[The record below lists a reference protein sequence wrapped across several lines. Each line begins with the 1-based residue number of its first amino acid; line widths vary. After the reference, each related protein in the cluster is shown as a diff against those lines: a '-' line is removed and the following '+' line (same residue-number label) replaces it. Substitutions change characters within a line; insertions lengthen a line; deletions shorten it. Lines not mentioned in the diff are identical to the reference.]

1 MKVQQRARVRW
12 VHTSP
17 PRIGMSIGELAN
29 LLLPQRF
36 RGERSRKTR
45 YSEGGREKCKHPPAR
60 SALLR
65 SASSNG
71 RLSGASSERQL
82 HFQAKG
88 SNGLT
93 RLQPH
98 TRSPGEA

>member
-1 MKVQQRARVRW
+1 MKVQQRQAFAEHRLPLQVRN
-12 VHTSP
+12 VNL
-17 PRIGMSIGELAN
+17 GIGESPIA
-29 LLLPQRF
+29 PVP
-36 RGERSRKTR
+36 SR
-45 YSEGGREKCKHPPAR
+45 REKPEDEVLRRWKGTCKHAPAR

-65 SASSNG
+65 SAGLNG

-98 TRSPGEA
+98 TRSPR